1 MGFRMSCCYERL
13 TPIREFWTINPIS
26 ENWDSVIS
34 GRKIQTIFQNCPEI
48 TLPDD
53 PKIPQIGVKSRTQM
67 KFSVLGFAT
76 TALNDQVN
84 KPIKVLNAEDVAI
97 NAHLVVENKI
107 GFHIKVFNSYIVF
120 CAFLFERLD
129 LTTSWKT
136 IPSEQSMSK
145 KQLIWNILFM
155 ITKRFHQN
163 E

>member
-1 MGFRMSCCYERL
+1 M
-13 TPIREFWTINPIS
+13 N
-26 ENWDSVIS
+26 
-34 GRKIQTIFQNCPEI
+34 
-48 TLPDD
+48 
-53 PKIPQIGVKSRTQM
+53 
-67 KFSVLGFAT
+67 FSVLGFAT

-84 KPIKVLNAEDVAI
+84 KPIKVLNAEDVVI

-107 GFHIKVFNSYIVF
+107 GFHIMVFNSYIVF

-129 LTTSWKT
+129 LTTPWKT

-155 ITKRFHQN
+155 ITKRFHPN